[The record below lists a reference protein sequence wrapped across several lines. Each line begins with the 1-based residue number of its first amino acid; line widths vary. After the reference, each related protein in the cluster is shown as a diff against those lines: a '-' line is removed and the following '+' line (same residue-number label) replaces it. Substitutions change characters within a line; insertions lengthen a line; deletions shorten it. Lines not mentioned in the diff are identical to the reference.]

1 MSFTAFVS
9 KLPIDLSYE
18 LKKELKQFEHL
29 FEAANDIEYSENT
42 NEFINKFVNS
52 AIKKQDMLDVFD
64 RVFAFIE
71 ISRKVS
77 IRQLSKLYDIKLTL
91 QESIEQS
98 SSVNQS
104 A

>member
-1 MSFTAFVS
+1 M
-9 KLPIDLSYE
+9 
-18 LKKELKQFEHL
+18 